1 MKVGDLVMY
10 FWDDLEDDDAKV
22 WTVASTNGVWVQLL
36 EEKDPDVYT
45 TIENLEVISE
55 SR

>member
-10 FWDDLEDDDAKV
+10 FWDDLGDDDAKV
-22 WTVASTNGVWVQLL
+22 WTVASIDGDWVKLL
-36 EEKDPDVYT
+36 EEKDPDT
-45 TIENLEVISE
+45 FTFMNNLEVISE